1 MLTWQVLTALMAAPS
16 TLFVLKWVT
25 SRLNSAWASR
35 RASEVEYLRDQV
47 SQQQARCKDCIATQ
61 IDRESKLMEMGVRLA
76 NYEPVCL
83 DEKTQPGQPSRKRT
97 QR

>member
-16 TLFVLKWVT
+16 TLAVVKWVV

-47 SQQQARCKDCIATQ
+47 SQQQARCKDCITKVYNSEGCSSLSWRVV
-61 IDRESKLMEMGVRLA
+61 RE
-76 NYEPVCL
+76 P
-83 DEKTQPGQPSRKRT
+83 
-97 QR
+97 